1 MLENPQYMLII
12 ILHRKIQTAKD
23 KEGLTADDIT

>member
-1 MLENPQYMLII
+1 MLGNPQSMLII